1 MGDFEESKKS
11 LLIGKPP
18 PPERLEKR
26 LGIKKLGIKN
36 ARIFSIRCSLLF
48 NPSHYNQKS

>member
-11 LLIGKPP
+11 LLIGKPPP

-36 ARIFSIRCSLLF
+36 ARDKKR
-48 NPSHYNQKS
+48 

>member
-1 MGDFEESKKS
+1 MKNIRKAY
-11 LLIGKPP
+11 KQP

-26 LGIKKLGIKN
+26 LGIKN